1 MMINVGIV
9 ILSLVLNINTL
20 NFKFPNVGNSYINKF
35 NIPLIGQQKITAE
48 IITNNTANIELDGLI
63 KEKGYCKFGIFN
75 KKLYIL
81 VNSNLKKV
89 LNKFNTEFG
98 LPEYNQEDDELKFKI
113 NIKKLR
119 FEKQL
124 ILKRYEKM

>member
-1 MMINVGIV
+1 MFSVGIFV
-9 ILSLVLNINTL
+9 FSLIVNINPLTF
-20 NFKFPNVGNSYINKF
+20 NFPNIGNSYINKF

-48 IITNNTANIELDGLI
+48 IVTNNTANIELDGLI
-63 KEKGYCKFGIFN
+63 KEKGYCKYGIFN
-75 KKLYIL
+75 NKLYII
-81 VNSNLKKV
+81 VNSNLKKI

-98 LPEYNQEDDELKFKI
+98 LPEYDKNEDELKFKI